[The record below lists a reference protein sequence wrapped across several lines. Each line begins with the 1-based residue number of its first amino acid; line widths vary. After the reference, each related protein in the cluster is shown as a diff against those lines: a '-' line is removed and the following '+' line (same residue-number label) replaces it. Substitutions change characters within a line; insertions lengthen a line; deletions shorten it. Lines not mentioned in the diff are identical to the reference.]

1 MSRNG
6 APQPV
11 RIVRETS
18 SITSDNEVREKLVA
32 ASEAF
37 ADLLRSTYGPK
48 GLDKM
53 LYKSNGESAVT
64 NDGAK
69 IVAELL
75 VKHPAAKAFVNL
87 GEAQENAIGDG
98 VTGCL
103 LFAGALMHEA
113 SGLFRKGVHPL
124 IIVDGFLKSVEI
136 VSQKMDDEFIEISD
150 LDSMKD
156 VAKTAM
162 TGKMSEGYSKL
173 FSELV
178 VNSLDKTNRMEDGV
192 FICSSENVLMEK
204 SSSNS
209 FAESHIVDGLIFK
222 QRVSSNELRRNYEGV
237 RITTLSC
244 PLSMQKTVRDVEVEI
259 ENPEQLMAFIDNENT
274 QMNNIANN
282 LLNLNTNCIFS
293 SEEIDDNIIHIL
305 AENNVFVMGNLD
317 NKILE
322 NISLAT
328 NSNICGKLTE
338 LSEEDLGFA
347 GTLKVASV
355 PVEDGFQDEITID
368 KCLKPK
374 IVTIVVGG
382 TSSLGVDEVV
392 RAMHDALKVVAIV
405 MQNSKVVRGGGN
417 FYQIAAQE
425 VRINASEVSG
435 RERLAMEGYARAL
448 ETIPATLSANS
459 GKNSLD
465 NVLKLR
471 SSISKNNKMG
481 ISYDGSVGEIID
493 VWESAEGVLHAIKG
507 ATETAVGLL
516 RVDQMISARGD

>member
-1 MSRNG
+1 MSQNNT
-6 APQPV
+6 PQPV

-18 SITSDNEVREKLVA
+18 NISSDNEVREKLVA

-124 IIVDGFLKSVEI
+124 IIVDGFLKSI
-136 VSQKMDDEFIEISD
+136 DLVSQKINEQVVEITD
-150 LDSMKD
+150 LDSMKV

-162 TGKMSEGYSKL
+162 TGKISEDQSDL

-178 VNSLDKTNRMEDGV
+178 VTSLNKTSRMEDDL
-192 FICSSENVLMEK
+192 FICTSENVVMDK
-204 SSSNS
+204 STSNS
-209 FAESHIVDGLIFK
+209 FAESHIVDGVIFK
-222 QRVSSNELRRNYEGV
+222 QRVISNKLRKDFADL
-237 RITTLSC
+237 RIATLSC
-244 PLSMQKTVRDVEVEI
+244 PLKMQKTVRDIEVEI
-259 ENPEQLMAFIDNENT
+259 ESPQQLMAFVDNENK
-274 QMNNIANN
+274 QMNDIADN
-282 LLNLNTNCIFS
+282 LLKLNANCIFS
-293 SEEIDDNIIHIL
+293 SEEIDDSIIHIL
-305 AENNVFVMGNLD
+305 AEKDVFIMGNLD
-317 NKILE
+317 NKVLE
-322 NISLAT
+322 NISFAAG
-328 NSNICGKLTE
+328 SKICGKLAE
-338 LSEEDLGFA
+338 LSNDDLGFG
-347 GTLKVASV
+347 GTLKVISV
-355 PVEDGFQDEITID
+355 PVDDGFQDKIILD
-368 KCLKPK
+368 KCINPK
-374 IVTIVVGG
+374 VVTIVIGG
-382 TSSLGVDEVV
+382 TNNLGVDEVV
-392 RAMHDALKVVAIV
+392 RAMHDALKVVSLV
-405 MQNSKVVRGGGN
+405 MQNNEVVRGGGN
-417 FYQIAAQE
+417 FYQIAAQYIRKE
-425 VRINASEVSG
+425 ATKISG

-459 GKNSLD
+459 GKSSLD
-465 NVLKLR
+465 NLLKLR
-471 SSISKNNKMG
+471 SLISENDKVG
-481 ISYDGSVGEIID
+481 ILPNGDVGEIVE
-493 VWESAEGVLHAIKG
+493 VWDSAEGVLHGIKG
-507 ATETAVGLL
+507 ATETAIGLL